1 LTPGTGQL
9 GDGTQMNSGVPVR
22 VRASA
27 SDPPPPDQGNVL
39 RAVKQLPGD
48 VLLDFTGAPAT
59 AWRVYRDADPLAL
72 GSTELKPD
80 ASIPSF
86 LDSGALAASPS
97 LLYYR
102 VKGLSACSHEAGP

>member
-1 LTPGTGQL
+1 
-9 GDGTQMNSGVPVR
+9 MR

-80 ASIPSF
+80 ANTPSF
-86 LDSGALAASPS
+86 LDSAALAASPS

-102 VKGLSACSHEAGP
+102 VKGLSACFHEAGP